1 MNIQEMM
8 KQAEVMQ
15 DKMAEMQEKLGDV
28 EVQGNAGSDMVK
40 VTITCKGEAKK
51 IEIADSMMD
60 LNEKEVLED
69 LVKAA
74 LNDAKMKADQK
85 LAEETKKM
93 MEELG
98 IPAGAAAGGLP
109 L

>member
-8 KQAEVMQ
+8 KQAKVMQ

-40 VTITCKGEAKK
+40 VTITCKGEAMK

>member
-8 KQAEVMQ
+8 KQAKMMQ
-15 DKMAEMQEKLGDV
+15 DKMQAMQEKLGDQEV
-28 EVQGNAGSDMVK
+28 EGTAGGGLVK
-40 VTITCKGEAKK
+40 AVTNCKGETKS
-51 IEIADSMMD
+51 ISIDDSMMD

-69 LVKAA
+69 LIKAA
-74 LNDAKMKADQK
+74 LNDAKSKADQK
-85 LAEETKKM
+85 LADETKKM

-98 IPAGAAAGGLP
+98 LPAGMQLP

>member
-8 KQAEVMQ
+8 KQAKVMQ
-15 DKMAEMQEKLGDV
+15 DKMAEMQEKLGEV
-28 EVQGNAGSDMVK
+28 EVQGNAGGDMVK
-40 VTITCKGEAKK
+40 VTITCKGEARK

-74 LNDAKMKADQK
+74 LNDAKSKADQK
-85 LAEETKKM
+85 LAEETQKM
-93 MEELG
+93 MADLG
-98 IPAGAAAGGLP
+98 LPAGAAGALP
-109 L
+109 F

>member
-8 KQAEVMQ
+8 KQAKLMQ
-15 DKMAEMQEKLGDV
+15 DKMQAMQEKLGDQEV
-28 EVQGNAGSDMVK
+28 EGTAGGGLVK
-40 VTITCKGEAKK
+40 AVTNCKGETKS
-51 IEIADSMMD
+51 ISIDDSMMD

-69 LVKAA
+69 LIKAA
-74 LNDAKMKADQK
+74 LNDAKSKADQK
-85 LAEETKKM
+85 LADETKKM

-98 IPAGAAAGGLP
+98 LPAGMQLP